1 MGRTPEPA
9 SLRLLKGRSPGR
21 DSGGRRVVAPPQA
34 VPAVPDMPEWLTPD
48 AQDMWE
54 RVTPELERLGLLGR
68 IDLGALSA
76 YCECWSTWRAA
87 REVVHFEGIIAEGRD
102 GNPVRNPAVMVAN
115 AASSEMRAWAV
126 QLGLTP
132 AARQR
137 MTAPAADDDLETE
150 MVFGRVPISRG
161 GKG

>member
-21 DSGGRRVVAPPQA
+21 DSGGRKVVAPPQA
-34 VPAVPDMPEWLTPD
+34 VPACPERPDWLTPD
-48 AQDMWE
+48 AQDMWQ

-68 IDLGALSA
+68 IDLGALAA
-76 YCECWSTWRAA
+76 YCEAWATWREA
-87 REVVHFEGIIAEGRD
+87 RRLLDAEGVVVAGRD
-102 GNPVRNPAVMVAN
+102 GNAVRHPAVMVAN
-115 AASSEMRAWAV
+115 AASAELRAWAV

-137 MTAPAADDDLETE
+137 MTAPPVDDDLETE
-150 MVFGRVPISRG
+150 RLFGRVPATPRR
-161 GKG
+161 

>member
-21 DSGGRRVVAPPQA
+21 DSGGRKVVAPPQA
-34 VPAVPDMPEWLTPD
+34 VTAVPERPGWLTAD
-48 AQDMWE
+48 AQGMWE
-54 RVTPELERLGLLGR
+54 TVTPELERLGLLGR
-68 IDLGALSA
+68 IDLGALAA

-87 REVVHFEGIIAEGRD
+87 REVLEVEGIISEGRD

-115 AASSEMRAWAV
+115 AASAELRAWAV

-137 MTAPAADDDLETE
+137 MTSPKGDDELESAALFGEVPAK
-150 MVFGRVPISRG
+150 SK
-161 GKG
+161 GKV